1 MANTA
6 VNIWVQIFC
15 FDVCFHFCWDIL
27 REKLMYHMV
36 MQYLTLGELP
46 DCFPKCMPYFYNPTS
61 KSGIPVS
68 PHQYQNF
75 CFLSFLVIATSVDMK
90 RHLIVIFM
98 SICVVVNN
106 TGLFIVY
113 LHWNNVCLNPL
124 FKKDLFFLFKNN
136 NLLIILCLK
145 TAGSFIFLLLY
156 CKSF

>member
-1 MANTA
+1 MLSLLLE
-6 VNIWVQIFC
+6 IY
-15 FDVCFHFCWDIL
+15 L
-27 REKLMYHMV
+27 GEKLMYHMV
-36 MQYLTLGELP
+36 MQYLTFGRTT
-46 DCFPKCMPYFYNPTS
+46 DCFPKCDALFYNPTS
-61 KSGIPVS
+61 KSGFQFLHIS
-68 PHQYQNF
+68 TKTF

-124 FKKDLFFLFKNN
+124 FKKGFIFLFKNN